1 MFFLLL
7 RMQNLPLKARIPL
20 KHEFV
25 SVNKY
30 IDPSFSLMYIS
41 LLILKFFYIFCI
53 FLNLKVLKCF
63 LNFNILIIFL
73 LFNILDLLSNLILI

>member
-7 RMQNLPLKARIPL
+7 RMQNLPLKARIPF
-20 KHEFV
+20 KHGFV
-25 SVNKY
+25 SVNKN

-73 LFNILDLLSNLILI
+73 FFNILDLLSNLILI

>member
-1 MFFLLL
+1 
-7 RMQNLPLKARIPL
+7 MQNLPLKARIPF
-20 KHEFV
+20 KHGFV

-41 LLILKFFYIFCI
+41 LLILKFFYIF
-53 FLNLKVLKCF
+53 LNLKVLKCF

-73 LFNILDLLSNLILI
+73 FFNILDLLSNLILI